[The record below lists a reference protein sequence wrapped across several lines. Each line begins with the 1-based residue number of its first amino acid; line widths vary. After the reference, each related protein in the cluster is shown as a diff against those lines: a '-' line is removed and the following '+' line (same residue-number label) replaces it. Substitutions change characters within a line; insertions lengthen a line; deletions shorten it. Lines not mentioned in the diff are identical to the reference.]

1 MYLKLSEEIK
11 EMKRCGKIL
20 ENTNVMT
27 AELEDKNE
35 KSWHSCIY
43 YYILQLGSASFYIHH
58 STMHTPPPET
68 RFNAFQQFCTKL
80 QNSIR
85 MDIQFAGYLRIGI

>member
-1 MYLKLSEEIK
+1 VYLKLSEEIK
-11 EMKRCGKIL
+11 EMKRRCKIL

-43 YYILQLGSASFYIHH
+43 NYILQLESA
-58 STMHTPPPET
+58 
-68 RFNAFQQFCTKL
+68 
-80 QNSIR
+80 
-85 MDIQFAGYLRIGI
+85 